1 MLLTFIAGTGLPM
14 PPDRMPTGYY
24 VHVST
29 PYGQYDTI
37 RASMTDCSVSW
48 NQTLT
53 IHERPQ
59 TLSRWLMSIFK
70 SKAVRFEIRA
80 LYEPGSILDQ
90 YEVVCAFDTTFEQ
103 LLAKDGQHTLISSV
117 NNQSISLKLKARGT
131 SESVVNS
138 RPAHPPAAVRSPDI
152 PAPPT
157 STSQRERAH
166 PQEKNVVIFG
176 ETGSGKSSII
186 NVIAQ
191 EQVAKTSNDAPG
203 CTSEPK
209 RYLVDISGQKFALID
224 TAGLNEGTA
233 GTVTPKQAKQQLKGL
248 LDKLMSHKSP
258 SDGIDLLVYCVRNT
272 TAPRAILDAYDTVY
286 SGTCRKKRVPIV
298 VVVTGLESETP
309 MESWWDAHKEIFNS
323 MHLAGHACVTTIQ
336 EYPGIPEYLT
346 RRVAQSSE
354 ILRDLIMK
362 KCSASP
368 VDDSVP
374 AGTWCWSP

>member
-14 PPDRMPTGYY
+14 PPDRMPTGHY

-138 RPAHPPAAVRSPDI
+138 QPAHPPAAVRSPDT

-176 ETGSGKSSII
+176 ESGSGKSSII

>member
-1 MLLTFIAGTGLPM
+1 MLLTFIAGIGLPM
-14 PPDRMPTGYY
+14 PPDRIPTGHY

-29 PYGQYDTI
+29 PYGQYNTI
-37 RASMTDCSVSW
+37 SASMTDCSVSW
-48 NQTLT
+48 NQTLA

-59 TLSRWLMSIFK
+59 TFSKWLMSIFK
-70 SKAVRFEIRA
+70 TQAVRLEIRA
-80 LYEPGSILDQ
+80 LYEPGSILNQ
-90 YEVVCAFDTTFEQ
+90 YEVVCTFDTTFEQ
-103 LLAKDGQHTLISSV
+103 LLAKDGQPTLLSSV

-138 RPAHPPAAVRSPDI
+138 QPAHPPAAVRSPDI
-152 PAPPT
+152 PAPPA
-157 STSQRERAH
+157 SSSQREQAH
-166 PQEKNVVIFG
+166 PRKKNVVIFG

-191 EQVAKTSNDAPG
+191 EQVARTSNDGPG

-209 RYLVDISGQKFALID
+209 HHLVDISGQKFALVD

-233 GTVTPKQAKQQLKGL
+233 GTVPPKQAKQQLKSL
-248 LDKLMSHKSP
+248 LDKLMT
-258 SDGIDLLVYCVRNT
+258 SDGIDLLVYCLRNT

-286 SGTCRKKRVPIV
+286 SETCRKKRVPIV

-309 MESWWDAHKEIFNS
+309 MESWWDAHKERFNS

-354 ILRDLIMK
+354 ILRDLIMN